1 MSNRQARREQSRTSR
16 TSRPSRTT
24 PRGSRPPS
32 GPPRR
37 SPGSDGNIFSSLL
50 SPFAFVV
57 AGVVLVLVAILAA
70 VIMFGGSESSSDKAV
85 KQLEE
90 AGAKVP
96 FDLANGAKLGK
107 DDAPIKLTQFED
119 FQCPFCLRY
128 TAADEPTLVEEYVKT
143 GKIQLIYEHFP
154 GLGFESVRAAGASQC
169 AADQNLFW
177 QYHNLLF
184 LTQAKAGQLD
194 NEKLQVDRFSDDNLK
209 GYASQV
215 GADRAKFDACVD
227 SDTHITLVQDQQR
240 RARSLGITGTPGF
253 LINGQPFGAGAPA
266 TLEGWRKLLDDA
278 LVQVAAAAKVTP
290 SASASPSAAASPAAA
305 NTPAAATTPQPTA
318 TR

>member
-1 MSNRQARREQSRTSR
+1 MLRTPLLYLSHAAWARRFITRFGLARRTAGR
-16 TSRPSRTT
+16 
-24 PRGSRPPS
+24 
-32 GPPRR
+32 
-37 SPGSDGNIFSSLL
+37 F
-50 SPFAFVV
+50 V
-57 AGVVLVLVAILAA
+57 AG
-70 VIMFGGSESSSDKAV
+70 ET
-85 KQLEE
+85 
-90 AGAKVP
+90 P
-96 FDLANGAKLGK
+96 
-107 DDAPIKLTQFED
+107 DDAIRAIQALNKLKIDATLDHLGESVTHEAAATRAADDYAQVLDRINAAGVRANVSIKLTQFED

-128 TAADEPTLVEEYVKT
+128 TSADEPTIVEEYVKT
-143 GKIQLIYEHFP
+143 GKVQLIYEHFP
-154 GLGFESVRAAGASQC
+154 GLGFESVRAAGAAQC

-177 QYHNLLF
+177 KYQNLLF

-209 GYASQV
+209 GYASRV

-253 LINGQPFGAGAPA
+253 LINGQPFGAGAPG

-278 LVQVAAAAKVTP
+278 GEQIAKAANATP
-290 SASASPSAAASPAAA
+290 SASASPAASASTSVSPAVTASPAAA
-305 NTPAAATTPQPTA
+305 ATPQPTA